1 MTFSKPDKEG
11 VRTQNIAIL
20 TYESRFK
27 GPQWNISLQKKKMHD
42 QVQFI
47 PGMQG
52 GIIRIISSDLQDMK
66 LGLIKVKW
74 LTQVKLRSYWLRT
87 WL

>member
-1 MTFSKPDKEG
+1 MKY
-11 VRTQNIAIL
+11 QL
-20 TYESRFK
+20 T
-27 GPQWNISLQKKKMHD
+27 KKKMHD

-66 LGLIKVKW
+66 LGLIKVK
-74 LTQVKLRSYWLRT
+74 
-87 WL
+87 